1 MDPVSLSANPRG
13 RRDAV
18 NEYCWH
24 FILSGPASGK
34 AWFSIPARS
43 PIRLVCREHSPAQQ
57 CAWQVC
63 RDAGVLSTPARRC
76 YCACRMRALH

>member
-1 MDPVSLSANPRG
+1 MGSVSPSANPRD

-34 AWFSIPARS
+34 AKFSTPSRS
-43 PIRLVCREHSPAQQ
+43 PIRLVCCEHSPAQQ

-63 RDAGVLSTPARRC
+63 RTARVLSTRVRRC
-76 YCACRMRALH
+76 